1 MGKIAIV
8 RNDKGYVGQY
18 ITSRLAHLIQRKCTI
33 INAWEA
39 FPQNFEKWALQE
51 EIKGIILTGSLNSV
65 NDKCKWIEEE
75 LSFIGDAINLK
86 IPILGICF
94 GHQLLGKYFGV
105 NIKRKELKGGLI
117 EIELVQDDV
126 LFRGITNHMMPV
138 SHSEHVSALPI
149 NFELLATSDYCKIQ
163 AMKHKDMDVYGV
175 QFHPCYDENAKKIKE
190 FGITDGNYGE
200 HESAKVLYNFVNS
213 ICKA

>member
-8 RNDKGYVGQY
+8 RNDRGLAGQY
-18 ITSRLAHLIQRKCTI
+18 IASRLAHSLQHKSII
-33 INAWEA
+33 INAWEV
-39 FPQNFEKWALQE
+39 FPQDVEKWALQE
-51 EIKGIILTGSLNSV
+51 NIKGIVLTGSLNSV
-65 NDKCKWIEEE
+65 NDKCKWIDEE
-75 LSFIGDAINLK
+75 LNFIGDAINQE

-105 NIKRKELKGGLI
+105 NIERKELKGGLI

-126 LFRGITNHMMPV
+126 LFRGVTNHMMPV
-138 SHSEHVSALPI
+138 SHSEHVSELPE

-163 AMKHKDMDVYGV
+163 AMKRKNMDVYGI

-190 FGITDGNYGE
+190 FGITDENYGE
-200 HESAKVLYNFVNS
+200 HEGNKVLYNFINL
-213 ICKA
+213 ICDA